1 MKVDSYTM
9 ALLMLTESDPY
20 FILAKKRQEQTRQE
34 QTRQILTGFSPAQ
47 GKKKLSHKKRKMLNL
62 KNKIS

>member
-1 MKVDSYTM
+1 MIDAYTM

-20 FILAKKRQEQTRQE
+20 FILAKKRQEHQE